1 MTSDLKRL
9 ALELRQ
15 LIEERG
21 GLLDAPAREA
31 FELRIELL
39 TRGIDEAE
47 AAQGARL
54 QVEALDLFAALLSV
68 ITNVMTLLK

>member
-1 MTSDLKRL
+1 MTSHLKRL

-15 LIEERG
+15 LLEERG
-21 GLLDAPAREA
+21 GSLDAPAREA
-31 FELRIELL
+31 FELRFDLL

-47 AAQGARL
+47 AAQEARL
-54 QVEALDLFAALLSV
+54 QVEALDLLAALLSV

>member
-9 ALELRQ
+9 ALELHQ
-15 LIEERG
+15 LFEERG

-31 FELRIELL
+31 FERRIEILI
-39 TRGIDEAE
+39 RDIDDAE
-47 AAQGARL
+47 AAQEARL